1 MPHTPARQCK
11 WHIAL
16 LLLFLISLP
25 VLSKESASLKK
36 TDSGCRVV
44 ESLEQ
49 LSSLKVFPDSVNSK
63 GVTNASNYPTFPD
76 LAYEYRIAEIDN
88 LSPID
93 FDFNQHVKR
102 YIEIYTIERREQVS
116 QMLGLAEL
124 YFPLFEEY
132 LDKYNLPLELK
143 YLAVVESALNPLA
156 ISPSGAVGLWQFKL
170 DASRMFDLEVNS
182 YIDERM
188 DPVKS
193 TEAACV
199 YLEYLYR
206 IFGNWHLALAAYN
219 AGPGAV
225 RNAIQRSGGETNFW
239 KIFDALPEAAQNYVP
254 AFIAAGYVMKNAGSH
269 GIGKIS
275 PTISF
280 SLTDTVRVKQ
290 PAKFSVISQ
299 KIGVPVE
306 TIHFLNPMYR
316 QGFIPKNGLPVP
328 ILLPKK
334 SIPLFIANEAAIY
347 ESLPQTKSYDD
358 AMALSGST
366 INKVKFQ
373 HTILAGE
380 YLHKIAIRY
389 GCTIDDIQIWN
400 PQLTGELSI
409 GQVITV
415 WVDSKLL
422 KKIQS
427 Q

>member
-1 MPHTPARQCK
+1 MNYVSARQCK
-11 WHIAL
+11 WYIAL
-16 LLLFLISLP
+16 LYLSFFTLTA
-25 VLSKESASLKK
+25 LSKESNFSRRF
-36 TDSGCRVV
+36 DSGCRVV

-49 LSSLKVFPDSVNSK
+49 LSLLKVFPDSANSK
-63 GVTNASNYPTFPD
+63 ALSSAGNYPTFPD
-76 LAYEYRIAEIDN
+76 LAYEYKIAEIDN

-93 FDFNQHVKR
+93 FDFNEHVKR
-102 YIEIYTIERREQVS
+102 YIEIYTIERRDQVS

-124 YFPLFEEY
+124 YFPLFEEC

-156 ISPSGAVGLWQFKL
+156 VSPSGAVGLWQFKL

-206 IFGNWHLALAAYN
+206 IFDNWHLALAAYN

-225 RNAIQRSGGETNFW
+225 RNAIQRSGGQTNFW

-254 AFIAAGYVMKNAGSH
+254 AFIAAAYVMKNAESH
-269 GIGKIS
+269 EIVKVSPIIS
-275 PTISF
+275 YTLADS
-280 SLTDTVRVKQ
+280 VQVKQ
-290 PAKFSVISQ
+290 PAKFSVIAE
-299 KIGVPVE
+299 KTGVPIE
-306 TIHFLNPMYR
+306 TIQFLNPMYR
-316 QGFIPKNGLPVP
+316 QGFIPKTGLPVP
-328 ILLPKK
+328 IFLPKK
-334 SIPLFIANEAAIY
+334 SIPLFIANEVAIY
-347 ESLPQTKSYDD
+347 ESLSQTKTYNDIIAS
-358 AMALSGST
+358 SGST
-366 INKVKFQ
+366 KNKVKHQ

-389 GCTIDDIQIWN
+389 GCTIDDIQVWN
-400 PQLTGELSI
+400 PQLANELAI
-409 GQVITV
+409 GQVINV